1 MTISTL
7 ARAPPTPASLPRRAT
22 LAGFATLLVAGQA
35 RAQDAAW
42 PSRPVR
48 LVTLAAP
55 GQSTDAVARSL
66 ADVLSRRWGQPVVVD
81 NRPGGEGIIS
91 IEAFLAARDGHTLL
105 FNPTGTW
112 TGIHLLHER
121 LSFEAER
128 DMIPLSFVA
137 QDFLAL
143 AAATSLG
150 IASLADLVE
159 AARARPG
166 SITYASAPSIP
177 ALAMVAFQRE
187 AGIELT
193 YVPYRNAFA
202 SLPDIAQGRVG
213 LAMLPLAPMLGPV
226 SGGQLRILAVAST
239 ARAPAAPNIPTA
251 SEAGFPVLAF
261 PGGYGLFAPRDMP
274 EALRLR
280 IAEEVRAATAD
291 PEMARRVAALG
302 LIPRAGTPAEFEAL
316 LLRERARWTEVAH
329 LYGVRPAQ

>member
-1 MTISTL
+1 MTH
-7 ARAPPTPASLPRRAT
+7 RTPAHPSPALSRRAA
-22 LAGFATLLVAGQA
+22 LAGLGALLAAG
-35 RAQDAAW
+35 RAQAQDAW

-66 ADVLSRRWGQPVVVD
+66 AEALARRWGQPVVVD

-121 LSFEAER
+121 LSFEPER
-128 DMIPLSFVA
+128 DMIPVSFVG

-143 AAATSLG
+143 AAAPQLGVTSL
-150 IASLADLVE
+150 AELVQ

-166 SITYASAPSIP
+166 AITYASAPSIP

-193 YVPYRNAFA
+193 HVPYRNPFA
-202 SLPDIAQGRVG
+202 ALPDIAQGRVN
-213 LAMLPLAPMLGPV
+213 LALLPLAPMLGPA
-226 SGGQLRILAVAST
+226 SGGQLRLLAVSSPD
-239 ARAPAAPNIPTA
+239 RAPAAPELPTA
-251 SEAGFPVLAF
+251 AEAGFPVLGF
-261 PGGYGLFAPRDMP
+261 PGGFGLFAQRDMP

-280 IAEEVRAATAD
+280 IAEDVRAATGDAD
-291 PEMARRVAALG
+291 MVRRVSALG

-316 LLRERARWTEVAH
+316 LLRERARWTEVARR
-329 LYGVRPAQ
+329 YGVRPAQ

>member
-1 MTISTL
+1 MTNKISAHGL
-7 ARAPPTPASLPRRAT
+7 PTPASLPRRAV
-22 LAGFATLLVAGQA
+22 LAGLAALLVAGQA

-42 PSRPVR
+42 PSRTVR

-66 ADVLSRRWGQPVVVD
+66 AEVLSRRWGQPVVVD

-121 LSFEAER
+121 LSFEPER

-143 AAATSLG
+143 AAASSLG
-150 IASLADLVE
+150 ITSLADLVE

-166 SITYASAPSIP
+166 AITYASAPSIP

-193 YVPYRNAFA
+193 HVPYRNPFA

-226 SGGQLRILAVAST
+226 SGGQLRLLAVASPD
-239 ARAPAAPNIPTA
+239 RAPAAPDVPTA
-251 SEAGFPVLAF
+251 AEAGFPVLGF
-261 PGGYGLFAPRDMP
+261 LGGFGLFAPRDMP

-280 IAEEVRAATAD
+280 IAEDVRAATTD
-291 PEMARRVAALG
+291 PEMARRVSALG
-302 LIPRAGTPAEFEAL
+302 VIPRAGTPAEFEAL
-316 LLRERARWTEVAH
+316 LLRERARWTEVARR
-329 LYGVRPAQ
+329 YGVRPAQ